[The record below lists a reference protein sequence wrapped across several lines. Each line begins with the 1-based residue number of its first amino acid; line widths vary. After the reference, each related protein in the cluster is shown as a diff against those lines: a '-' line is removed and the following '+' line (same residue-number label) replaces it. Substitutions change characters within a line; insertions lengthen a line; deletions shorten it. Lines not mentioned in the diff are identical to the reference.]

1 MTMTKERLIELVN
14 DKTVNFL
21 FEKFQLLFSEWPA
34 IYVLNSCPLELR
46 SWFIENCHKDNL
58 GLYYFPDETTFAMFL
73 FKFPG
78 VIPSN
83 LWFEPSD
90 NNDNE

>member
-21 FEKFQLLFSEWPA
+21 FEKFQFLFSEWPA
-34 IYVLNSCPLELR
+34 VYMLNSCSSEMR
-46 SWFIENCHKDNL
+46 NWFDVNCHKDSL
-58 GLYYFPDETTFAMFL
+58 GFYYFPDEPTFAMFL

-83 LWFEPSD
+83 LWFQPFD
-90 NNDNE
+90 INNE